1 MKLPDYFDETMLKKR
16 AELQRMNIN
25 PYPYSFHKTHDIQ
38 QIRDNEARLT
48 DQSTTCSIVGRVTSL
63 RSMGKSIFFDIM
75 DNTASIQIYANK
87 NSFDDYHWTMLSK
100 LTDIGDIMNVTG
112 YIFKTRMGELSLH
125 AENITIVC
133 KSVVR
138 IPYGKVTDD
147 KTYNKVADP
156 EIKYRE
162 RYIFWQTD
170 QEYRRKIEMRF
181 RITNLIRKWMEQ
193 EEFLEVLTPTIELV
207 YGGAEARPFYTGIW
221 ALDNQ
226 KAYLRISPELYLK
239 RYIASGFPKVFTICQ
254 NFRNEGIDKSHNP
267 EFTMME
273 WYEAGTDYV
282 RQMERFE
289 QLISYL
295 AKEIYGTMVITYQGR
310 TIDLTPPW
318 RRLSMTDAINEE
330 IGKDVLQMDINDIE
344 SYMSAHNIDFFE
356 GQPKGMLIAHLFEA
370 LCESKLIQPTFVI
383 DHPLEISPLT
393 KSKRGKPGFV
403 ERFEPYINCMEIG
416 NAYSELTDPVVQ
428 FERLASQREIKTGD
442 DFENHPV
449 DYDFLKAV
457 GVGLPPTGGVG
468 IGIDRIIMLLTD
480 SPTIRDIIPF
490 PMMKPKY

>member
-1 MKLPDYFDETMLKKR
+1 
-16 AELQRMNIN
+16 
-25 PYPYSFHKTHDIQ
+25 
-38 QIRDNEARLT
+38 
-48 DQSTTCSIVGRVTSL
+48 
-63 RSMGKSIFFDIM
+63 
-75 DNTASIQIYANK
+75 
-87 NSFDDYHWTMLSK
+87 
-100 LTDIGDIMNVTG
+100 
-112 YIFKTRMGELSLH
+112 
-125 AENITIVC
+125 
-133 KSVVR
+133 
-138 IPYGKVTDD
+138 
-147 KTYNKVADP
+147 
-156 EIKYRE
+156 
-162 RYIFWQTD
+162 
-170 QEYRRKIEMRF
+170 
-181 RITNLIRKWMEQ
+181 
-193 EEFLEVLTPTIELV
+193 
-207 YGGAEARPFYTGIW
+207 
-221 ALDNQ
+221 LDNQ

-416 NAYSELTDPVVQ
+416 NAYSELTDPVEQ